1 MLRALWLA
9 VLSAASMAC
18 GFAALGVAL
27 YAHGPTVA
35 AAALFGS
42 VGALAGGLCAALH
55 LAFGSRSAPHG
66 AALPAPA
73 LARLVRA
80 TLARAASDRQ
90 DRPGIAADRRPA
102 PPAGAAAGAAAAGA
116 ATSAAT
122 SVAAATATAAVAAAA
137 LAATPAAAPPATR
150 QPVPAGERRFASSA
164 FGA

>member
-27 YAHGPTVA
+27 YAHGPTAA

-55 LAFGSRSAPHG
+55 LAFGSRPAPHG

-90 DRPGIAADRRPA
+90 DRPGSAADRRPA
-102 PPAGAAAGAAAAGA
+102 PPAVAVAVAAAAAAAAAAGAAA
-116 ATSAAT
+116 SA
-122 SVAAATATAAVAAAA
+122 SAAAA
-137 LAATPAAAPPATR
+137 AAATPAAAPPATR
-150 QPVPAGERRFASSA
+150 HPVPAGARRFASSA

>member
-55 LAFGSRSAPHG
+55 LAFGSRPAPHG

-102 PPAGAAAGAAAAGA
+102 PPAGAAAGAAGA